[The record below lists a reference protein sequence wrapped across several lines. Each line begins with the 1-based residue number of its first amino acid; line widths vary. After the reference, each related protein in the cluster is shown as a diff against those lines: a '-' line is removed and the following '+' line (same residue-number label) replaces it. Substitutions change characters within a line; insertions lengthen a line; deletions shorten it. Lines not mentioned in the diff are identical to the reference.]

1 VVAVSFRD
9 SMWAPYAWFRIADC
23 EWQMARWLNLGV
35 ERYQQADKAFKDYLS
50 VYPDGSNAAEAKAR
64 VVEVHRREAEKYR
77 QIAEFYITA
86 EQRPWAAVNYLDLL
100 ISDYGG
106 TPQAEWARRELQRI
120 NAAPAVP
127 LSGRPRQLR
136 MFGVAPVPEGE

>member
-1 VVAVSFRD
+1 
-9 SMWAPYAWFRIADC
+9 MWAPYAWFRIADC

-35 ERYQQADKAFKDYLS
+35 ERYQQADKALKDYLS

-86 EQRPWAAVNYLDLL
+86 EQRPWAAVELPELPHQRL
-100 ISDYGG
+100 WGHAAG
-106 TPQAEWARRELQRI
+106 RVGPPGAGAHRRSPRRTAVGPPP
-120 NAAPAVP
+120 AAQDVRRGPCP
-127 LSGRPRQLR
+127 GRRV
-136 MFGVAPVPEGE
+136 GA